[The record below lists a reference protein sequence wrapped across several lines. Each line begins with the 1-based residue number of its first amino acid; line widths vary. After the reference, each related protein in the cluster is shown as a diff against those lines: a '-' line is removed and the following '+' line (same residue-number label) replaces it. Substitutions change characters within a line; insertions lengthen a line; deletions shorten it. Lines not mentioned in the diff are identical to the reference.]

1 MSASN
6 LFLIPPRHQDPLRR
20 RPLPIFPETQL
31 TTSSGGG
38 RFLQTICHHKIVKAL
53 IDLDKYREIQ
63 TLLPDKGKPGEPSW
77 VSSWF
82 SPPPPSSRTP
92 SSSPTRQSTANPM
105 KCILKNNNESHRF
118 QLVSEVELGCL
129 GGQKNWNL

>member
-1 MSASN
+1 MSAWN

-53 IDLDKYREIQ
+53 IALDKYREIQ
-63 TLLPDKGKPGEPSW
+63 TMKPSNFGSEQ
-77 VSSWF
+77 
-82 SPPPPSSRTP
+82 
-92 SSSPTRQSTANPM
+92 PT
-105 KCILKNNNESHRF
+105 
-118 QLVSEVELGCL
+118 
-129 GGQKNWNL
+129 